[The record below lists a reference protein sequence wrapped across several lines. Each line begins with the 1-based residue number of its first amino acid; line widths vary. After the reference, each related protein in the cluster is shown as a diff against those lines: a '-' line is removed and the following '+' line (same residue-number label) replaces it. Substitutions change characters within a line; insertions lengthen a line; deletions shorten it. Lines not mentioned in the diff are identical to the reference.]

1 MAVNFKGLTWS
12 GVNNKDFLET
22 ITEFERYMEICQ
34 GNMQSRVVRIYL
46 QLMETIWKITQVERS
61 VMHGKKEVKTSA
73 AAEQTVIRRV
83 VPVDVEE
90 ESRTLTEP
98 ALWTKLRILAFS

>member
-46 QLMETIWKITQVERS
+46 QLMETVY
-61 VMHGKKEVKTSA
+61 GK
-73 AAEQTVIRRV
+73 
-83 VPVDVEE
+83 
-90 ESRTLTEP
+90 L
-98 ALWTKLRILAFS
+98 LR